1 MYLQKLCCYPLK
13 QRKKDNITN
22 TITILKQNK
31 QE

>member
-1 MYLQKLCCYPLK
+1 MHLKKLCCYPLK
-13 QRKKDNITN
+13 QRKKDITN